1 MRGGGGGP
9 FGQHAIEETLSR
21 HDATQVLR
29 RLRPLLR
36 PYRGRIFLAIVLVIG
51 QASCLLAGPALVRH
65 GIDEGLRKHDAGAL
79 NLSAFLYLLAAI
91 AGLFLGRAVIK
102 MVARVGE
109 TFLRDL
115 RSRVFRHLMSL
126 GMDFFEREKTGTL
139 VARMTSDM
147 DALQELVQMGLV
159 MFIQNG
165 LLFIGA
171 VIVIFLMSWQLAV
184 CTLIVV
190 PPVVIASRWFRRA
203 SNKAYLLVRDRIG
216 QNLSTLQEGL
226 AGIRV
231 VQAFGRERSFTRR
244 FQETN
249 EAQYDANIETVRI
262 SAKYFPIV
270 EFAGVAGIAL
280 IVGIGGA
287 FVSADIVT
295 IGTVAAFVLYLNN
308 LFEPIQQLSQLYN
321 TLQQAGAALQKLFE
335 LLDEPPS
342 IAERPG
348 AVDLPVEGSLEVEH
362 VSFGYAGHDVLHDVS
377 LNVPLGERLAL
388 VGPTGAGKSTLA
400 KLIARFY
407 DPREGQVDYGDV
419 DLRDATLRSLRERI
433 VVVPQE
439 GFLFSGTVRENVVV
453 GKADASDDE
462 IHAAIAAL
470 GLEDRFNAFPDGL
483 DTEVRERGS
492 RLSAGERQL
501 VSLVRA
507 ALADPALLVLDEAT
521 SSLDPG
527 TEHAVERALGHLT
540 AGRTVVVVAHRL
552 STAAR
557 ADRIAVV
564 DDGRVAE
571 TGTHDEL
578 IAHEGRYA
586 SLYAAWDSRAAMGR
600 AS

>member
-1 MRGGGGGP
+1 
-9 FGQHAIEETLSR
+9 
-21 HDATQVLR
+21 
-29 RLRPLLR
+29 
-36 PYRGRIFLAIVLVIG
+36 
-51 QASCLLAGPALVRH
+51 
-65 GIDEGLRKHDAGAL
+65 
-79 NLSAFLYLLAAI
+79 
-91 AGLFLGRAVIK
+91 
-102 MVARVGE
+102 
-109 TFLRDL
+109 
-115 RSRVFRHLMSL
+115 
-126 GMDFFEREKTGTL
+126 
-139 VARMTSDM
+139 
-147 DALQELVQMGLV
+147 
-159 MFIQNG
+159 
-165 LLFIGA
+165 
-171 VIVIFLMSWQLAV
+171 MSWQLAV
-184 CTLIVV
+184 CTLVVV

-287 FVSADIVT
+287 FVSAEIVT

-321 TLQQAGAALQKLFE
+321 TVQQAGAALQKLFE
-335 LLDEPPS
+335 LLDERPS
-342 IAERPG
+342 IGERPG
-348 AVDLPVEGSLEVEH
+348 AVDLPAEGSLEVDH
-362 VSFGYAGHDVLHDVS
+362 VSFGYAGHDVLHDVT
-377 LNVPLGERLAL
+377 LHVPLGERLAL

-407 DPREGQVDYGDV
+407 DPREGTVEYADV
-419 DLRDATLRSLRERI
+419 DLRDATLGSLRRRI

-439 GFLFSGTVRENVVV
+439 GYLFAGTVRDNVLI
-453 GKADASDDE
+453 GRADATDDE
-462 IHAAIAAL
+462 IRAAIAAL
-470 GLEDRFNAFPDGL
+470 GLQDRFNAFPDGL

-527 TEHAVERALGHLT
+527 TERAVERALGHLT
-540 AGRTVVVVAHRL
+540 EGRTVVVVAHRL
-552 STAAR
+552 STAER

-571 TGTHDEL
+571 LGTHDEL
-578 IAHEGRYA
+578 IAREGRYA
-586 SLYAAWDSRAAMGR
+586 SLYATWDSRAAMDR

>member
-9 FGQHAIEETLSR
+9 FGQHAIEETLTR

-29 RLRPLLR
+29 RLRPFLR
-36 PYRGRIFLAIVLVIG
+36 PYRGRIILSILLLIG
-51 QASCLLAGPALVRH
+51 QTSCLLAGPALVRH
-65 GIDEGLRKHDAGAL
+65 GIDAGLKPHDAGAL
-79 NLSAFLYLLAAI
+79 NLSALLYLFAAI
-91 AGLFLGRAVIK
+91 AGLFFGRAVIR
-102 MVARVGE
+102 MVAKVGE
-109 TFLRDL
+109 AFLRDL

-126 GMDFFEREKTGTL
+126 GMDFFEREKTGKL

-159 MFIQNG
+159 MFVQNG
-165 LLFIGA
+165 LLFVGA
-171 VIVIFLMSWQLAV
+171 ILVIFLMSWKLAI
-184 CTLIVV
+184 CTLVVV

-226 AGIRV
+226 AGVRV
-231 VQAFGRERSFTRR
+231 VQAFGRERAFTRR
-244 FQETN
+244 FKETN

-270 EFAGVAGIAL
+270 EFAGVAGIAI

-295 IGTVAAFVLYLNN
+295 VGTVAAFVLYLNN

-335 LLDEPPS
+335 LLDERPS

-348 AVDLPVEGSLEVEH
+348 AVDLPEEGGLELEH
-362 VSFGYAGHDVLHDVS
+362 VSFGYGAEDVLHDIT
-377 LNVPLGERLAL
+377 LRVPLGERLAL

-407 DPREGQVDYGDV
+407 DPREGNVEYADV

-439 GFLFSGTVRENVVV
+439 GFLFAGSVRDNIIV
-453 GKADASDDE
+453 GKPDATDDE
-462 IHAAIAAL
+462 IRDAIAAL
-470 GLEDRFNAFPDGL
+470 GLGDRFDAFPDGL

-492 RLSAGERQL
+492 RLSAGEKQL

-527 TEHAVERALGHLT
+527 TERTVERALGRLT
-540 AGRTVVVVAHRL
+540 EGRTVVVVAHRL

-564 DDGRVAE
+564 DDGHVPE
-571 TGTHDEL
+571 LGTHDEL

>member
-1 MRGGGGGP
+1 MRGGGGGA
-9 FGQHAIEETLSR
+9 FGQHAIEETLTR
-21 HDATQVLR
+21 HDATQVVR
-29 RLRPLLR
+29 RLRPMLR
-36 PYRGRIFLAIVLVIG
+36 PYRGRIALATLLVIG

-65 GIDEGLRKHDAGAL
+65 GIDEGLRAHDAGAL
-79 NLSAFLYLLAAI
+79 NLSAFLYLIAAI

-165 LLFIGA
+165 LLFVGA
-171 VIVIFLMSWQLAV
+171 VLVIFLMSWQLAV
-184 CTLIVV
+184 CTLVVV

-287 FVSADIVT
+287 FVSAEIVT

-321 TLQQAGAALQKLFE
+321 TVQQAGAALQKLFE
-335 LLDEPPS
+335 LLDERPS
-342 IAERPG
+342 IGERPG
-348 AVDLPVEGSLEVEH
+348 AVDLPAEGSLEVDH
-362 VSFGYAGHDVLHDVS
+362 VSFGYAGHDVLHDVT
-377 LNVPLGERLAL
+377 LHVPLGERLAL

-407 DPREGQVDYGDV
+407 DPREGTVEYADV
-419 DLRDATLRSLRERI
+419 DLRDATLGSLRRRI

-439 GFLFSGTVRENVVV
+439 GYLFAGTVRDNVLI
-453 GKADASDDE
+453 GRADATDDE
-462 IHAAIAAL
+462 IRAAIAAL
-470 GLEDRFNAFPDGL
+470 GLQDRFNAFPDGL

-527 TEHAVERALGHLT
+527 TERAVERALGHLT
-540 AGRTVVVVAHRL
+540 EGRTVVVVAHRL
-552 STAAR
+552 STAER

-571 TGTHDEL
+571 LGTHDEL
-578 IAHEGRYA
+578 IAREGRYA
-586 SLYAAWDSRAAMGR
+586 SLYATWDSRAAMDR